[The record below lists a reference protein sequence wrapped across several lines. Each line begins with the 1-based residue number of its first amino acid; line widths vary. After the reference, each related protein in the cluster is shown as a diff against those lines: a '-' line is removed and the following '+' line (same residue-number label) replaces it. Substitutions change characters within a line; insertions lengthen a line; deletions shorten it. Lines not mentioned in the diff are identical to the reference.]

1 MAKGAESKQKMI
13 DFILQ
18 NFEGAFMYGDKEL
31 RVPFMEDG
39 NRVEIKVA
47 LTCAKVNVGGDAAHV
62 QNEATAPASAF
73 STEEV
78 SQPTEEEKKNIA
90 DLLSK
95 LGL

>member
-1 MAKGAESKQKMI
+1 MARGAESKQKMI

-47 LTCAKVNVGGDAAHV
+47 LTCAKTNVGGDAAPV
-62 QNEATAPASAF
+62 ENGATVSAF
-73 STEEV
+73 
-78 SQPTEEEKKNIA
+78 PTEAISEPTAEEKQNIA